1 MRFSSNLCEDDSDN
15 DDDDD
20 GGGGDGGEFENE
32 HTGPVIRAVTFS
44 VYVLTKDDNKFL
56 YMCTYVL
63 FGPTWLIVVT
73 RIRRKSEKT
82 QKAIQAMF

>member
-1 MRFSSNLCEDDSDN
+1 MQCGCGDDGGDGG
-15 DDDDD
+15 D
-20 GGGGDGGEFENE
+20 GGGGEFEIE
-32 HTGPVIRAVTFS
+32 HTVPVIRAVTFS
-44 VYVLTKDDNKFL
+44 IYVLTKGDNKFL

-73 RIRRKSEKT
+73 RIRRKSEQT